1 MNKDDCILTRDISQL
16 IDREADLL
24 NRGRNVNTVS
34 ALRLRLGNLFLQY
47 IDAPEFNPESQKFL
61 KALRKEDYPG
71 RF

>member
-24 NRGRNVNTVS
+24 NRGRNVHTLI

-47 IDAPEFNPESQKFL
+47 INAPEFNPESQKFL
-61 KALRKEDYPG
+61 NAARNEDYPG
-71 RF
+71 